1 MHWKWG
7 NKEISWISVTF
18 TSRWRPKDVAQWMSL
33 WDVFRTFSG
42 RFSKIERSC
51 NNKLLVFN
59 IIVFNSNLQYLIHA
73 CSELKSK
80 ILPQKGVLL
89 NLFKID
95 VLRTS
100 HERQP
105 TDVRASLGEVF
116 RTSVGRF
123 SRNVRIYKNQ
133 NFIISWN
140 TFGKV
145 RPKTIKQNVFYNS
158 KINVRGRSQ
167 K

>member
-1 MHWKWG
+1 
-7 NKEISWISVTF
+7 
-18 TSRWRPKDVAQWMSL
+18 MSL
-33 WDVFRTFSG
+33 WDVFRTLSG

-59 IIVFNSNLQYLIHA
+59 IILFNSNLQYLIHA
-73 CSELKSK
+73 CSVLKSK
-80 ILPQKGVLL
+80 ILPQKDVLL

-100 HERQP
+100 HEHQS

-116 RTSVGRF
+116 MTSVGLF

-133 NFIISWN
+133 NFIISCN
-140 TFGKV
+140 TFVKV
-145 RPKTIKQNVFYNS
+145 RPKIIKQNVFHNF